1 MGRIRA
7 VLNKAFHIEFCE
19 ITSRNI
25 LQPLIVFVI
34 TAFILLFFIILAGL
48 ILKNNILVYISL
60 IVLIIL
66 ISIPIIAYF
75 IILKTRPEDL
85 HDEKYLLEKN
95 KLEMSKDNSKMV
107 TEENENSIINID
119 INQPD
124 DTKQGF

>member
-25 LQPLIVFVI
+25 LQPLIFFVI
-34 TAFILLFFIILAGL
+34 ILEILLLIIIILGIILKTNTLIFNILFIILA
-48 ILKNNILVYISL
+48 V
-60 IVLIIL
+60 
-66 ISIPIIAYF
+66 IPITAYF